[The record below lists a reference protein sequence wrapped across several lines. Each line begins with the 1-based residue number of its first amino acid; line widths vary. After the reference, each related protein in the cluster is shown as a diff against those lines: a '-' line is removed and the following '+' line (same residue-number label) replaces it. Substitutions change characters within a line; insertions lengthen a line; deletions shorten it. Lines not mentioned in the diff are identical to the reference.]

1 MITPASLKHA
11 RRALISLAAIAGAIF
26 TVGCGSNGSRINPL
40 GGSFSRASLKGQY
53 ILTQTG
59 TGVNVVTG
67 SSVDPFSETT
77 IFTAD
82 GAGNLNV
89 TVDDF
94 NQGGQFLPPTTLP
107 ETGTYAISSDGTGSL
122 SFGGGSF
129 AITMIDDSHFYVME
143 QDVFATSSGYGQLQD
158 TTAFAGPPS
167 GTFVFKAHRQSGS
180 SRVGDMTIAAGV
192 ISGTE
197 DLLDSGIT
205 STSAAIS
212 SSVGMTTPNS
222 SGEGSFT
229 LSDSTSFNYYVVNAS
244 KFGFM
249 SNTGSLEIGTAE
261 LQSGTFS
268 LATMAA
274 GTSYV
279 FGSSGDTTVSGPGGI
294 HSAGVFTT
302 DGAGNITAGTV
313 DFVQDTTL
321 NPDLTVT
328 GGTYT
333 LASNGRGVLNLTLS
347 GGTISPQIFWMVNS
361 TRAFFLV
368 NSGAGVEDGTYTLQT
383 GAPFSALTTQAAFV
397 MDGFDSGGLKDRVG
411 VFAPT
416 GAGTLNWN
424 QASNSFL
431 PTSGSGAVSTLGTTG
446 TYQVS
451 ANGRVTA
458 TINNVNTASPG
469 MVFYLSS
476 PNTGVMVEEDSNVGG
491 SFAQQASQ

>member
-1 MITPASLKHA
+1 MNSPASRKCA
-11 RRALISLAAIAGAIF
+11 QRVLITLAAIAGAIF
-26 TVGCGSNGSRINPL
+26 TVGCGSNGSRITPL
-40 GGSFSRASLKGQY
+40 GGSFSRASLKGHY

-59 TGVNVVTG
+59 TGVNVATG
-67 SSVDPFSETT
+67 STVDPFSETT
-77 IFTAD
+77 IFAAD
-82 GAGNLNV
+82 GVGNLNV

-143 QDVFATSSGYGQLQD
+143 QDAFATSSGYGQLQD

-180 SRVGDMTIAAGV
+180 SRVGDMTIAAGA

-222 SGEGSFT
+222 SGEGTFT
-229 LSDSTSFNYYVVNAS
+229 LSDSTSFNYYVVNAN
-244 KFGFM
+244 KFDFM

-274 GTSYV
+274 GSSYV
-279 FGSSGDTTVSGPGGI
+279 FGSAGDTIASAGGV

-302 DGAGNITAGTV
+302 DGAGDITGGTV
-313 DFVQDTTL
+313 DFVQDATL

-361 TRAFFLV
+361 SQAFFLV

-411 VFAPT
+411 VFSPT

-431 PTSGSGAVSTLGTTG
+431 PGTATGIVSTLGTTG